1 VIVLDANVL
10 ISYWGRP
17 DAHTA
22 DTYDILDTEDE
33 LLIHPITLAET
44 LVAPVREGREDDALS
59 AYARLGV
66 ERHDPTLDEP
76 VRVARLRVETR
87 LKLPDACVLAAAMER
102 EASLA
107 TFDKRLADA
116 ARDRGVIVLGA

>member
-1 VIVLDANVL
+1 MIVLDANVL

-17 DAHTA
+17 DSHTDA
-22 DTYDILDTEDE
+22 TYSILDTEDE

-76 VRVARLRVETR
+76 VRVARLRAETR
-87 LKLPDACVLAAAMER
+87 LKLPEAYVLAAAIEMQ
-102 EASLA
+102 AALA

-116 ARDRGVIVLGA
+116 ARERGVAVLGA